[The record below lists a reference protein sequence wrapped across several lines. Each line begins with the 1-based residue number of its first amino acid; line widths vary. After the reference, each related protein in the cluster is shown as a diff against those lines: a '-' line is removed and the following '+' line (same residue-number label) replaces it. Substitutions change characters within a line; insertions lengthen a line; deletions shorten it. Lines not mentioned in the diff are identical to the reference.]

1 MSYTPT
7 NWQTGDTITAP
18 LLNKMEQGI
27 ASAGGGNVE
36 IVHFTCEGSVGT
48 ATCDKT
54 FSEIEALAQSGKDL
68 LAEISIEVT
77 GDSDPIYGKV
87 ISALT
92 YFPAEDQD
100 PAAIN
105 TYPVCFFCESN
116 VCYVQVI
123 WEFGEDPSYSAGV
136 AYNG

>member
-1 MSYTPT
+1 MTK
-7 NWQTGDTITAP
+7 G
-18 LLNKMEQGI
+18 EVI
-27 ASAGGGNVE
+27 ALIKALGGSGGGGSGGGNVE
-36 IVHFTCEGSVGT
+36 IVHFTCEGSDEGT

-68 LAEISIEVT
+68 LAEISIEAM
-77 GDSDPIYGKV
+77 DAPEPIYGKV

-116 VCYVQVI
+116 VCYVQVV
-123 WEFGEDPSYSAGV
+123 WESGDSPLYSAAV
-136 AYNG
+136 AVIG